1 MDRQKDRQIND
12 HCDQKTSLELSVQVS
27 TNFLR
32 YEIFNKKYYIYMKL
46 FPPVF
51 FFYFEPLI
59 LQCILPSDRKM

>member
-51 FFYFEPLI
+51 FFIFNL
-59 LQCILPSDRKM
+59 